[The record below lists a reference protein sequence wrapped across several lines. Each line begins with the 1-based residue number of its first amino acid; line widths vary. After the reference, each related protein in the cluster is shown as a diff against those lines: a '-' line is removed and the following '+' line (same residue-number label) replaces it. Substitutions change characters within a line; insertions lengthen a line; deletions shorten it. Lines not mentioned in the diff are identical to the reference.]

1 MLTRLALLAV
11 LVLASGCPKKAAYIT
26 NDHGGFTLMSK
37 AGSMEQAVTRFQRT
51 AADICVG
58 RPFTLTTPIV
68 VANGWGPMGSE
79 IDVRSD
85 LACQ

>member
-1 MLTRLALLAV
+1 
-11 LVLASGCPKKAAYIT
+11 
-26 NDHGGFTLMSK
+26 MSK